1 MTAKPLQ
8 DVDMLAREFL
18 RDPYPTLRRLRET
31 DPVHWSARHRAWLV
45 TRHDDATTVLRDRR
59 FASHSGGRFRDV
71 EDTTARRVL
80 ENMLVFNDPPKHT
93 RLRKLV
99 GHAFTPRVVSKLES
113 RIESIVRELFDE
125 WEGAASVDFVEGFA
139 FPLPAWVIAELIGVP
154 PEDRKQFHAW
164 ADAITDVVFRSRD
177 RERMR
182 AGLRAFSD
190 LDGYF
195 ETLIARYRA
204 RPRENLLCDLLE
216 IEEAGD
222 RLEPAELRGL
232 CAELLTAG
240 HETTMALLASSVWL
254 LDRFPEVREALR
266 GEPDGIATAVEEM
279 LRFESPVRVLIR
291 TASESVSLGESE
303 IRTGDRLMLLIPA
316 LNRDPEH
323 FEAPE
328 DFVFDRAPNPHLA
341 FGMGPHFCV
350 GASLARL
357 ETRLALRE
365 LLARFPGFRIA
376 SEPPAW
382 RAVLGSRSLARLVL
396 SLD

>member
-8 DVDMLAREFL
+8 NLDLLAPEFL
-18 RDPYPTLRRLRET
+18 HDPYPTLLRLRET
-31 DPVHWSARHRAWLV
+31 DPVHWSERHHAWLV
-45 TRHDDATTVLRDRR
+45 TRHDDATTILRDRR

-71 EDTTARRVL
+71 EDATARRVL

-99 GHAFTPRVVSKLES
+99 GGAFTPRVVSKLES
-113 RIESIVRELFDE
+113 RIESIVGELFDE
-125 WEGAASVDFVEGFA
+125 CGNAGSVDFVERFA
-139 FPLPAWVIAELIGVP
+139 FPLPAWVIAELLGVP
-154 PEDRKQFHAW
+154 AEDRKQFHAW

-195 ETLIARYRA
+195 ETLIARYRT
-204 RPRENLLCDLLE
+204 RSRENLLCDLLE

-222 RLEPAELRGL
+222 RLEPVELRGL

-240 HETTMALLASSVWL
+240 HETTMALLASSIWL
-254 LDRFPEVREALR
+254 LDRFPQVREALR
-266 GEPDGIATAVEEM
+266 SEPDCIAIAVEEM

-291 TASESVSLGESE
+291 TASEPATLGDGE
-303 IRTGDRLMLLIPA
+303 IQAGQRLMLLIPA

-323 FEAPE
+323 FDAPE
-328 DFVFDRAPNPHLA
+328 EFVYDRAPNPHLA
-341 FGMGPHFCV
+341 FGLGPHFCV

-357 ETRLALRE
+357 ETRLALRA
-365 LLARFPGFRIA
+365 LLARFPAFRIA
-376 SEPPAW
+376 SEPPEW
-382 RAVLGSRSLARLVL
+382 RAVLGSRSLARLAVTL
-396 SLD
+396 G

>member
-1 MTAKPLQ
+1 MTVKPPQ
-8 DVDMLAREFL
+8 DLDLLAPEFL

-31 DPVHWSARHRAWLV
+31 DPVHWSARHHAWLV
-45 TRHDDATTVLRDRR
+45 TRHSDATEILRDRR

-71 EDTTARRVL
+71 EDATARRVL

-99 GHAFTPRVVSKLES
+99 GRAFTPRVVSKLES
-113 RIESIVRELFDE
+113 RIELIVGALFDE
-125 WEGAASVDFVEGFA
+125 WEDAEWVDFVERFA

-154 PEDRKQFHAW
+154 AADRKKFHAW
-164 ADAITDVVFRSRD
+164 ANAITDVVFRSRD

-182 AGLRAFSD
+182 AGLRSFRD

-195 ETLIARYRA
+195 ETLIARYRT
-204 RPRENLLCDLLE
+204 RPRENLLCDLLA
-216 IEEAGD
+216 IEESGD
-222 RLEPAELRGL
+222 RLQPHELRGL

-266 GEPDGIATAVEEM
+266 SEPDRIAIAVEEM
-279 LRFESPVRVLIR
+279 LRFESPVRVLVR
-291 TASESVSLGESE
+291 TASEPASLSARE
-303 IRTGDRLMLLIPA
+303 IRSGERLMLLIPA

-341 FGMGPHFCV
+341 FGMGPHFCI

-357 ETRLALRE
+357 EARLALRE
-365 LLARFPGFRIA
+365 LLARFPAFRIA
-376 SEPPAW
+376 SEPPQW
-382 RAVLGSRSLARLVL
+382 RAVLGSRSLARLAL
-396 SLD
+396 APG